1 MGQVSERRAIARL
14 HDYVSLSRQRANE
27 GHLPLWRQM
36 AEMLGLLVLTGNGPG
51 LYHIAGLWRREI
63 EWADKL
69 AQLGHFAYR
78 RRLRSLNAPGFVKLA
93 QNKLVE
99 KGLMTLVGVPTP
111 TFLGFLHP
119 VKGRAAD
126 GCELRTADDLV
137 QLIESRA
144 LERFCVKRVQGWAGR
159 NFDIVEAVRDAG
171 RLRLHLSGAG
181 RTVDVEEFI
190 EMRRVVGGKVGS
202 ILEEYLVQ
210 HPQMAAFNPSS
221 VNTYRIWVREG
232 RDGRGYVRLAYLRM
246 GRAGA
251 IVDNQ
256 SAGGIVAPVNLDSG
270 IISAALD
277 GLPERRTFPCHP
289 DHGAPIAG
297 QPAPLWQESRQ
308 LAATVLELF
317 PGLRFAGVDVAVS
330 TAGPVIL
337 ELNPS
342 PDRIG
347 AAFVDVSSKWA
358 LAEPTVTG
366 QGLHDVPPNLPAHP

>member
-1 MGQVSERRAIARL
+1 MGQVSNRGAFARLLDYGALSRRRA
-14 HDYVSLSRQRANE
+14 SE
-27 GHLPLWRQM
+27 GHLPMWRQLV
-36 AEMLGLLVLTGNGPG
+36 EMLGLLVLTGNGPG
-51 LYHIAGLWRREI
+51 LYHIAGFWRREI
-63 EWADKL
+63 GWADKL

-78 RRLRSLNAPGFVKLA
+78 RRLRSLNSPGFVKLA

-99 KGLMTLVGVPTP
+99 KGLLTLVGVPTP
-111 TFLGFLHP
+111 AFHGFLHP

-126 GCELRTADDLV
+126 GRELRTADDLA

-144 LERFCVKRVQGWAGR
+144 LSRFCVKRVQGWAGR
-159 NFDIVEAVRDAG
+159 NFDIAEVVRDGG
-171 RLRLHLSGAG
+171 RLRLQLSGAG
-181 RTVDVEEFI
+181 RTVDLDEFI
-190 EMRRVVGGKVGS
+190 EMRRIVGGKVGS
-202 ILEEYLVQ
+202 LIEDYLVQ

-232 RDGRGYVRLAYLRM
+232 RDGRGYARLAYLRM

-256 SAGGIVAPVNLDSG
+256 SAGGIVAPVNMDTG
-270 IISAALD
+270 MIAAAID
-277 GLPERRTFPCHP
+277 GLPERRAFACHP

-297 QPAPLWQESRQ
+297 QPAPMWQESRR
-308 LAATVLELF
+308 LAETVLELF

-347 AAFVDVSSKWA
+347 AAFVDVPSKWA

-366 QGLHDVPPNLPAHP
+366 PGLRGVPPNLPAHP